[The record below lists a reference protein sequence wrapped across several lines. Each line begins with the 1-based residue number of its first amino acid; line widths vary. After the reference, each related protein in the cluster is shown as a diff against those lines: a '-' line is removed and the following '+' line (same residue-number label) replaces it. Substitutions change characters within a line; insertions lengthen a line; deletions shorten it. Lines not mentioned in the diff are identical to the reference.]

1 VNALEGSI
9 AMAGS
14 LVQWLRDNMGMI
26 HESGEIETLA
36 MKTEENDGV
45 YCVPAFSGLFDP
57 YWNGDAQGLITG
69 LTHHS
74 EKSHI
79 ARAVLEA
86 TAYQCRDV
94 FRAMESD
101 TGIKLASLK
110 VDGGMTVNNLLM
122 QFQADMLEV
131 DVVRPV
137 INETTCLG
145 AAFGA
150 GLAIGFWKSMDE
162 LTKIWKEDRSWQPSM
177 SSEKREQLKMGWEK
191 AIRKA
196 ISI

>member
-1 VNALEGSI
+1 
-9 AMAGS
+9 
-14 LVQWLRDNMGMI
+14 
-26 HESGEIETLA
+26 
-36 MKTEENDGV
+36 
-45 YCVPAFSGLFDP
+45 
-57 YWNGDAQGLITG
+57 
-69 LTHHS
+69 

-94 FRAMESD
+94 FKAMEKD
-101 TGIKLASLK
+101 AGIKLASLK

-122 QFQADMLEV
+122 QFQS
-131 DVVRPV
+131 DVLDVKVIRPV

-150 GLAIGFWKSMDE
+150 GLAVGFWKNQDE
-162 LTKIWKEDRSWQPSM
+162 LTKIWKEGSSWQPMM
-177 SSEKREQLKMGWEK
+177 STEKREHLTAGWEK

-196 ISI
+196 TSI

>member
-1 VNALEGSI
+1 
-9 AMAGS
+9 
-14 LVQWLRDNMGMI
+14 
-26 HESGEIETLA
+26 
-36 MKTEENDGV
+36 
-45 YCVPAFSGLFDP
+45 
-57 YWNGDAQGLITG
+57 
-69 LTHHS
+69 
-74 EKSHI
+74 
-79 ARAVLEA
+79 
-86 TAYQCRDV
+86 
-94 FRAMESD
+94 MESD